1 MIQIIEQPQD
11 QDIAGNVVKLS
22 IFEAAVVQI
31 KAQAIINKREGEE
44 QVSGRIWERPAPS
57 WPGV

>member
-44 QVSGRIWERPAPS
+44 QDKRPHLGEACA
-57 WPGV
+57 